1 MNTNITPQRGN
12 KKPARRKRHFSS
24 SMEGSPQENIMY
36 DIYCILEEVVR
47 LVKYNCF
54 WTPYK

>member
-1 MNTNITPQRGN
+1 
-12 KKPARRKRHFSS
+12 
-24 SMEGSPQENIMY
+24 MY

-54 WTPYK
+54 WTPYKWTCRTETVHNNYLNPKLDTKFGQPYK